1 MSNRPRSPQSPQ
13 PQRPLTKR
21 QVAERQR
28 ENYAQRRLIL
38 VLSGAI
44 GLALLLVIIGVVY
57 DRLYI
62 PSRSIRA
69 VNGQTLTRAASDRVA
84 RETTLQD
91 MIRNLEFSKILGPDQ
106 SLGQQQDTFKNQIV
120 TANSTLADLGTVR
133 GQQTPVSDAQ
143 VTTWTDQTIAAAKAK
158 QQFGIDPQVGEIDQA
173 IVAQYGGLL
182 SSPAPVTATT
192 TVSGTATV
200 GGSAQPSRSAA
211 ASTTVIGTPT
221 PATAKNTPTVA
232 PRPTSGP
239 SPTPSPSPSPSAS
252 PVPQVATQKVSQIV
266 DVLYTEYEN
275 ILKTLPVDTPSA
287 SKQAN
292 ASKAEFLQALHDQ
305 FRADVITTQVK
316 NKLPL
321 DTASQSDQITVR
333 HILLKVPKPTAT
345 PTAAAATPTPK
356 ATGAVTP
363 TATMTARPTPTLSPP
378 VLEQAYQARLPE
390 ATAIYQQVSAHP
402 ETFADVAKAKSED
415 ETTAAKGGELPPFP
429 KTGQM
434 VQPFADAAF
443 ALKENEIS
451 KPVKTQFGWHIIQR
465 LPEDPQ
471 TKKDRLQTAA
481 YTKWLDAA
489 RASATIVPALT
500 PTPTAVPTA
509 PPPSALPSRSALVPA
524 PAASVGATIATAVP
538 SK

>member
-21 QVAERQR
+21 QIAERQR

-44 GLALLLVIIGVVY
+44 GLALLLVIIGVAY
-57 DRLYI
+57 DRLYV

-69 VNGQTLTRAASDRVA
+69 VNGQTLTRATSDRVA
-84 RETTLQD
+84 RATTLQE

-106 SLGQQQDTFKNQIV
+106 SLGQQGDTFKNQIV

-143 VTTWTDQTIAAAKAK
+143 VTTWTDQTIADEKAK

-173 IVAQYGGLL
+173 IVSQYGGLL

-192 TVSGTATV
+192 TVSGTTTAANT
-200 GGSAQPSRSAA
+200 AQPGSSATA
-211 ASTTVIGTPT
+211 QGTPT
-221 PATAKNTPTVA
+221 TATAKSTPTLS
-232 PRPTSGP
+232 PSPTRGP

-252 PVPQVATQKVSQIV
+252 PVPQVATQKAAQIV

-275 ILKTLPVDTPSA
+275 ILKTLPADTPSA

-305 FRADVITTQVK
+305 FRAEVITTQVK

-321 DTASQSDQITVR
+321 DIASQPDQITVR
-333 HILLKVPKPTAT
+333 HILLKVPKPSQT
-345 PTAAAATPTPK
+345 PIAPAGTTPTPH
-356 ATGAVTP
+356 ATSAVTP
-363 TATMTARPTPTLSPP
+363 TATMTAVPTPTLSPGA
-378 VLEQAYQARLPE
+378 LEQAYQARLPE
-390 ATAIYQQVSAHP
+390 AMAIYQQVSAHA

-415 ETTAAKGGELPPFP
+415 ETTAAKGGELPAFP

-443 ALKENEIS
+443 ALKENGIS
-451 KPVKTQFGWHIIQR
+451 QPVKTQFGWHIIQR
-465 LPEDPQ
+465 LPEEPQ
-471 TKKDRLQTAA
+471 AKKDRLQTAA

-489 RASATIVPALT
+489 RASATIVPPLT
-500 PTPTAVPTA
+500 ATPTAVPPP
-509 PPPSALPSRSALVPA
+509 PPPSALPSSSAAVPA
-524 PAASVGATIATAVP
+524 PQVTAGATAATAVP